1 MNRLLFFLMLACSLF
16 AASVS
21 VAFEVANL
29 SVPESF
35 IVDDATGYYYISNI
49 NGKPTEKNN
58 NGFITKLNPDGT
70 LLDKKF
76 VQGGKK
82 GVTLNAPKGLL
93 ISGEFL
99 YVSDIDHIRVFDKK
113 SGDLKREIDFRSFDP
128 KFLNDLAMDYNGRIY
143 VTDMGANRIYR
154 IDPTQYDKVKLFASG
169 DEFASPNGIRF
180 TRRNGKLLVAM
191 WDTGEL
197 LWIDLFG
204 KTRKYVTK
212 KKLDTGLDG
221 LDFDEDGNLFVSSFT
236 AGKIFRISIEKG
248 LEELVTDLVSPADIS
263 LDRKKRLI
271 LVPSFSGNRAFTLNY

>member
-1 MNRLLFFLMLACSLF
+1 MNRLTFFILLTSSLL

-21 VAFEVANL
+21 FAFEVANL

-35 IVDDATGYYYISNI
+35 IVDDDTGNYYISNI

-93 ISGEFL
+93 ISGDTL
-99 YVSDIDHIRVFDKK
+99 YVSDIDFIRAFDKK
-113 SGDLKREIDFRSFDP
+113 SGDLKREIDLSSLEP
-128 KFLNDLAMDYNGRIY
+128 KFLNDLAMDFNGRIY

-169 DEFASPNGIRF
+169 EEFASPNGIRF
-180 TRRNGKLLVAM
+180 TKSNGKLLVAM
-191 WDTGEL
+191 WDTGDL
-197 LWIDLFG
+197 LWVDLFG
-204 KTRKYVTK
+204 KTREYVMK

-221 LDFDEDGNLFVSSFT
+221 LDFAEDGSLFVSSFT
-236 AGKIFRISIEKG
+236 GGKIFRISNEKG
-248 LEELVTDLVSPADIS
+248 LEELVTGLITPADIS
-263 LDRKKRLI
+263 LDRKNRLI
-271 LVPSFSGNRAFTLNY
+271 LVPSFNGNRVFTLKY

>member
-35 IVDDATGYYYISNI
+35 IVDDDTGYYYISNI

-76 VQGGKK
+76 VQGGEK

-93 ISGEFL
+93 ISGGLL
-99 YVSDIDHIRVFDKK
+99 YVSDIDFIRVFDKK
-113 SGDLKREIDFRSFDP
+113 SGGLKREIDIRSFDP

-143 VTDMGANRIYR
+143 ATDMGANRIYR
-154 IDPTQYDKVKLFASG
+154 IDPAQHDKVELFASG

-180 TRRNGKLLVAM
+180 TKRNGKLLVAM

-236 AGKIFRISIEKG
+236 SGKIFRISNEKG

-263 LDRKKRLI
+263 LDRKNRLI
-271 LVPSFSGNRAFTLNY
+271 LVPSYNGNRAFTLNY